1 MPDRSPLRRTIA
13 PLLAALVVLIL
24 LFAAVTWLPL
34 RTARDQWRH
43 GRVANAIATADG
55 WSRAHMWPRQYD
67 QILAAAFLTG
77 GHPDAAKPHLDALR
91 GHELWFSVIAKP
103 EVANRL
109 FTRGDYAGFLAYDGA
124 VHSRNEPA
132 ESALYRA
139 AALTATDRVAE
150 ANAALR
156 GVDRR
161 AVDARK
167 LGALQAALAQRASG
181 QAPYVLDR
189 DGRVTAMRSLRQ
201 GEGLSVVN
209 TDYSGFLTGAGN
221 LTIAAQAPRLGNTLI
236 ETTLDSTV
244 QRAAKEALKGYRG
257 ALVAIDP
264 RTNEI
269 LAIASNDPGGH
280 ETNLAIEAQ
289 YEPGSIIKVL
299 TGLNALSSGIDTQSM
314 FPYHCSGDLLID
326 GRHFGDWLPYGH
338 GDLPDLD
345 EALAE
350 SCNVFFADVGLKIGA
365 DRLRRFMIA
374 AGFDGQTD
382 LGLFKVPLGRL
393 KGEALNHFETASLAI
408 GLEHESVN
416 AIHVAM
422 LASMMANR
430 GVLTTPRLLR
440 DRRSVLGE
448 IVAGPAPQA
457 QARIATREAADR
469 MVQAMVAVVQRP
481 KGTGRRV
488 DLDDVPLALKT
499 GTAGERANGYQAV
512 IMAFAPVDSP
522 RIAFGMIAEN
532 AGPAEYAGA
541 KIAHDFLSAIRER
554 IIK

>member
-1 MPDRSPLRRTIA
+1 MPDRSPLRRTFA
-13 PLLAALVVLIL
+13 LLLAALVVLIL

-43 GRVANAIATADG
+43 GNVAEAIATADG

-67 QILAAAFLTG
+67 QILAAAFLTS
-77 GHPDAAKPHLDALR
+77 GHPDAAKPHLDELR

-109 FTRGDYAGFLAYDGA
+109 FARGDYAGFLAYDGA

-189 DGRVTAMRSLRQ
+189 DGRMIAMRSLRQ
-201 GEGLSVVN
+201 GEELSVVN

-244 QRAAKEALKGYRG
+244 QHAAKEALKGYRG

-269 LAIASNDPGGH
+269 LAIASNDPNGH
-280 ETNLAIEAQ
+280 ESNLALEAQ

-299 TGLNALSSGIDTQSM
+299 TGLNALTSGIDTQSV

-326 GRHFGDWLPYGH
+326 GRHFADWLPYGH
-338 GDLPDLD
+338 GDLPDLE

-350 SCNVFFADVGLKIGA
+350 SCNVYFADVGLKIGA
-365 DRLRRFMIA
+365 DRLRRFLIA

-382 LGLFKVPLGRL
+382 IGLFNVPLGRL
-393 KGEALNHFETASLAI
+393 KGEALDHFETASLAI

-448 IVAGPAPQA
+448 IVNGPAPQA

-488 DLDDVPLALKT
+488 DLDDIPLALKT
-499 GTAGERANGYQAV
+499 GTAGERQNGYQAV